1 MFVKVLYFGRLKEI
15 AGSSE
20 ESVEVCEGERI
31 EELFAHCSSSRPEL
45 RKFRSSLVAVR
56 NREFV
61 AWDTA
66 LSGGDEVGFLP
77 PVSGG

>member
-1 MFVKVLYFGRLKEI
+1 MLVKVLYFGRLKEI

-20 ESVEVCEGERI
+20 ESVEVREGERI
-31 EELFAHCSSSRPEL
+31 EELFARCSSSRPEL
-45 RKFRSSLVAVR
+45 R
-56 NREFV
+56 EFA